1 MMLSE
6 QDMALLGDQ
15 AAIKYH
21 INQQRA
27 NGKVYMSDVTMST
40 ALSYASW
47 VLGKESPFYQKSHFY
62 LDRLNFWEIA
72 ILNFNRVF

>member
-47 VLGKESPFYQKSHFY
+47 VLGKESPFYQTVNKFLQRCSETGIY
-62 LDRLNFWEIA
+62 EK
-72 ILNFNRVF
+72 VF